1 MKIPTVTGNL
11 LDHLR
16 DEILTGR
23 LVSGEKINEIKL
35 ANELEISRSPIR
47 EVLRILEN
55 ERLVENIP
63 RKGTFVSKISF
74 RDFYE
79 TYLISEMVEIKAID
93 ILKENSIR
101 ELSAVERAIESE
113 KSEVMPP
120 VDSSATVIL
129 EHLKKMFEFHLSMVK
144 STGNLRLYAFFKDI
158 HFTILR
164 YHFYYGLAKVT
175 KNRASDH
182 IEILAAIKSRNY
194 KKAKIIIKTHIQ
206 DHVNKI
212 SVALKEN

>member
-23 LVSGEKINEIKL
+23 LISGEKINEIKL

-79 TYLISEMVEIKAID
+79 TYLIREMIEIKAIE
-93 ILKENSIR
+93 IFKLSLNCKELIDEVKTFSGLARFLPTFLWQRFQGIIKLTSGMR
-101 ELSAVERAIESE
+101 PTPHQGGLGYIFIAGIPIYLEVAPEAIE
-113 KSEVMPP
+113 KFFHVMCW
-120 VDSSATVIL
+120 
-129 EHLKKMFEFHLSMVK
+129 
-144 STGNLRLYAFFKDI
+144 RLMRQQCRF
-158 HFTILR
+158 
-164 YHFYYGLAKVT
+164 
-175 KNRASDH
+175 
-182 IEILAAIKSRNY
+182 
-194 KKAKIIIKTHIQ
+194 
-206 DHVNKI
+206 
-212 SVALKEN
+212 